1 MLIAL
6 IKVGARLLKTRTGG
20 DSPPQAPKTN
30 QCLIWHNFSI
40 KAAKLIRE
48 TRRRHRLSQRVLALR
63 AGTDQA
69 AISRIERGVVSP
81 SMETV
86 ERLLTAMGEQLRLEP
101 VPVER
106 DYDPLHMKATLR
118 RSPEERLR
126 LAISWNRLAGRL
138 TEEGRRVRG
147 G

>member
-1 MLIAL
+1 MHI
-6 IKVGARLLKTRTGG
+6 GG
-20 DSPPQAPKTN
+20 V
-30 QCLIWHNFSI
+30 
-40 KAAKLIRE
+40 IRE
-48 TRRRHRLSQRVLALR
+48 ARRRNRVSQRTLALR

-69 AISRIERGVVSP
+69 AISRIERGKVSP

-86 ERLLTAMGEQLRLEP
+86 ERLLAALGERLP
-101 VPVER
+101 LDPIPLER

-138 TEEGRRVRG
+138 AEEGRRARG
-147 G
+147 N